1 MKSRPRHSMRNS
13 VFHISVL
20 AVFLVSCSSAYQT
33 KSAHDALDTQRLIQ
47 LPAQLGAAGVDQVT
61 SALQARYGVASGTP
75 LSPFVNSKAP
85 VSLDDGAVI
94 VQTVTNPGA
103 RDVRVDL
110 AAKPCLPVARAADW
124 IGAKRMLATA
134 GSDIVTGHV
143 DYRFDSV
150 EVRIDL
156 TGDYGGQECLRV
168 IEIYKQQ

>member
-1 MKSRPRHSMRNS
+1 MKSRPRHPMRNS
-13 VFHISVL
+13 MFRISAL
-20 AVFLVSCSSAYQT
+20 AVFLVSCSTHPT
-33 KSAHDALDTQRLIQ
+33 KSAPEALDTQRLIRV
-47 LPAQLGAAGVDQVT
+47 PAQLGAAGVDQVT
-61 SALQARYGVASGTP
+61 SALRARYGVASGTP

-94 VQTVTNPGA
+94 VQTVTNPDA

-110 AAKPCLPVARAADW
+110 AAKPCLPIARAAEW

-143 DYRFDSV
+143 DYRFDSA

-156 TGDYGGQECLRV
+156 TGEYGGEECLRV
-168 IEIYKQQ
+168 IELYKQP

>member
-1 MKSRPRHSMRNS
+1 MRNS
-13 VFHISVL
+13 MFRIFAL
-20 AVFLVSCSSAYQT
+20 AVFLVSCSTHPT
-33 KSAHDALDTQRLIQ
+33 KSAPDALDTRRLIR

-75 LSPFVNSKAP
+75 LSPFANSKAP
-85 VSLDDGAVI
+85 VSLDDGVVI

-103 RDVRVDL
+103 RDVRLDL
-110 AAKPCLPVARAADW
+110 AAKPCLPIARAAKW

-168 IEIYKQQ
+168 IEIYKQ